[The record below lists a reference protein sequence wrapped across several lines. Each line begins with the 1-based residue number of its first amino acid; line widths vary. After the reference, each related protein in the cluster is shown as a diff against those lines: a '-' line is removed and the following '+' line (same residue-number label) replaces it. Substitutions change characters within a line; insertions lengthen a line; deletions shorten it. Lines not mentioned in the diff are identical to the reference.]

1 MRLKFT
7 YPALLACFSFISAS
21 AQNTALSFNGT
32 SATSVTTSS
41 YIVPT
46 SGNFTVEFW
55 YTMPSLVS
63 GNPSGFEE
71 FVSQG
76 QLGSAFY
83 IGTDSTNGNFRAGD
97 SWLGTGVAVPLNQ
110 WTHVAL
116 VNAGG
121 TATLYINGVPLGTT
135 STYSIGAGGTFTT
148 VGTQY
153 GGLNE
158 YATATM
164 DQLKIWSVA
173 LTASQVKNEMYGA
186 DNPSAA
192 GLIADYQMND
202 GTGTTMSNGTS
213 TTGLNGTLNN
223 SPSWVYSPV
232 QGGNNALNFD
242 GASTTVI
249 AQPSTAF
256 ELSSGTVEAEINP
269 TTWPSISGTP
279 VNMEIAGY
287 RNFSGAAYSF
297 HASSVGVGFWNG
309 TSFVQW
315 DYNGFNATN
324 GVPYTIPLGSWTQL
338 SFVASGTTTTLY
350 VNGTNVGYFSQSFGT
365 ATNLN
370 FTIGVTENSLPA
382 EWFDGS
388 IDEVRVWNTQQTST
402 QINQYMGKTLTGNE
416 TGLAALY
423 SFDQGN
429 PGNTNTGIL
438 TAIDKTVNNNNA
450 TLANFALTGSTS
462 NFVSSI
468 VIPLP
473 VNFSAFT
480 ATKSGTQA
488 LLQWQTAQEENSH
501 DFNIQR
507 STDGVN
513 YVSIGDVPAAGNSST
528 PTNYTF
534 TDVAPANGMN
544 YYRLKETDLNSYSM
558 YSPIR
563 TLVFS
568 SGDAQQLI
576 WYSIGGNNVEV
587 DLQNGSNEFY
597 TLTDING
604 QTLRKGQLSSGK
616 LYLSGLAASMYIV
629 TVNTFA
635 GQLLTAKVL
644 VP

>member
-7 YPALLACFSFISAS
+7 LSALLAGFSFLFAS

-32 SATSVTTSS
+32 NTSVTTSS

-46 SGNFTVEFW
+46 SGDFTVEFW
-55 YTMPSLVS
+55 YTMSSLNN
-63 GNPSGFEE
+63 GNPSGLEE

-76 QLGSAFY
+76 QSGGGFY
-83 IGTDSTNGNFRAGD
+83 IGTDLANGNFRAGD
-97 SWLGTGVAVPLNQ
+97 NWQGTGIPVPLNQ

-116 VNAGG
+116 VNASG
-121 TATLYINGVPLGTT
+121 TATLYINGVPLGSFAGYTINT
-135 STYSIGAGGTFTT
+135 GGTTTT
-148 VGTQY
+148 VGTQF

-158 YATATM
+158 YTTATM

-173 LTASQVKNEMYGA
+173 LTATQVKNEMYGA
-186 DNPSAA
+186 DNPSAT

-202 GTGTTMSNGTS
+202 GSGTTMSNGTS

-223 SPSWVYSPV
+223 MPSSWVYSPV

-242 GASTTVI
+242 GATTTVV
-249 AQPSTAF
+249 AQTSTAF

-269 TTWPSISGTP
+269 TTWPTNSGTP

-297 HASSVGVGFWNG
+297 HVSSVGVGFWNG
-309 TSFVQW
+309 SGFVQW
-315 DYNGFNATN
+315 DYTGLNATN

-338 SFVASGTTTTLY
+338 SFVANGTTTTLY

-365 ATNLN
+365 ATGLT
-370 FTIGVTENSLPA
+370 FDIGVTENSLPT
-382 EWFDGS
+382 EYFDGS
-388 IDEVRVWNTQQTST
+388 IDEVRVWNTQQTPA
-402 QINQYMGKTLTGNE
+402 QINQYMGKTLTGTE

-429 PGNTNTGIL
+429 PDNTNTGIL

-462 NFVSSI
+462 NFVPSVI
-468 VIPLP
+468 VPLP
-473 VNFSAFT
+473 VNFSSFT
-480 ATKSGTQA
+480 ATKSGNQA

-501 DFNIQR
+501 DFSIQR
-507 STDGVN
+507 STDGTN

-534 TDVAPANGMN
+534 TDAAPANGMN
-544 YYRLKETDLNSYSM
+544 YYRLKETDLNGYSM
-558 YSPIR
+558 YSAIR

-587 DLQNGSNEFY
+587 DLRNGSNEFY
-597 TLTDING
+597 TLTDLNG

-616 LYLSGLAASMYIV
+616 LYLSGLSASMYIV
-629 TVNTFA
+629 TINTFT
-635 GQLLTAKVL
+635 GHLLTTKVL

>member
-7 YPALLACFSFISAS
+7 CSALMACFPFLFAS
-21 AQNTALSFNGT
+21 AQNTALTFNGT
-32 SATSVTTSS
+32 NTSVTTSS

-46 SGNFTVEFW
+46 SGDFTVEFW
-55 YTMPSLVS
+55 YTMSSLGS
-63 GNPSGFEE
+63 GLEE

-76 QLGSAFY
+76 QAGGAFY
-83 IGTDSTNGNFRAGD
+83 IGTDGINGNFRAGD
-97 SWLGTGVAVPLNQ
+97 NWLGTGVAVPLNQ

-116 VNAGG
+116 VNQGG
-121 TATLYINGVPLGTT
+121 TATLYINGVPLGSTT
-135 STYSIGAGGTFTT
+135 GYSINTGGTTFT

-158 YATATM
+158 YTTATM

-173 LTASQVKNEMYGA
+173 LTAAQVKNEMYGT
-186 DNPSAA
+186 DNSAA
-192 GLIADYQMND
+192 VGLIADYQMND
-202 GTGTTMSNGTS
+202 GSGTTMSNGTS

-242 GASTTVI
+242 GATTTVV
-249 AQPSTAF
+249 APSSTAF

-269 TTWPSISGTP
+269 TTWPSISSTP
-279 VNMEIAGY
+279 VNMAIAAY

-297 HASSVGVGFWNG
+297 HVSSVGVGFWNG
-309 TSFVQW
+309 TGFVQW
-315 DYNGFNATN
+315 DYAGANATN
-324 GVPYTIPLGSWTQL
+324 GVAYTIPLGSWTQL
-338 SFVASGTTTTLY
+338 SFVADGTNTTLY

-365 ATNLN
+365 ATNLT
-370 FTIGVTENSLPA
+370 FDIGVTENSLPA

-388 IDEVRVWNTQQTST
+388 IDEVRVWNTQQTPA
-402 QINQYMGKTLTGNE
+402 QISQYMGKTLTGTE
-416 TGLAALY
+416 TGLNALY

-429 PGNTNTGIL
+429 PDNDNTGIL

-450 TLANFALTGSTS
+450 TLGNFALTGTTS
-462 NFVSSI
+462 NFVPS
-468 VIPLP
+468 VITPLP

-480 ATKSGTQA
+480 ATKSGNQA

-501 DFNIQR
+501 DFSIQR
-507 STDGVN
+507 STDGTN
-513 YVSIGDVPAAGNSST
+513 YVPIGDVPAAGNSAT
-528 PTNYTF
+528 ATNYTF
-534 TDVAPANGMN
+534 TDVAPANGLN
-544 YYRLKETDLNSYSM
+544 YYRLKETDLNGYSM

-597 TLTDING
+597 ALTDING

-616 LYLSGLAASMYIV
+616 LYLSGLAPSIYVV
-629 TVNTFA
+629 TVSTFS
-635 GQLLTAKVL
+635 GQLLTTKVL